1 MASLK
6 DDAWPEADPY
16 KTSAMKRQGFHPY
29 RNLLTLIQQSA
40 VFSKPLAFSRARKT
54 TANEPAEIK
63 MLYLFQVGNWLFLC
77 FGALLLACGIAVIL
91 LCRIQSLAFTR
102 HQRRTGSGRR
112 RTRPCRREPL
122 PVWTVDAID
131 PSFRPPPTYYEAIH
145 CSPHAPGNSGQTA
158 VTQPASVTR
167 PPPYTATAPSP
178 QRTTD
183 V

>member
-1 MASLK
+1 MSL
-6 DDAWPEADPY
+6 
-16 KTSAMKRQGFHPY
+16 
-29 RNLLTLIQQSA
+29 
-40 VFSKPLAFSRARKT
+40 V
-54 TANEPAEIK
+54 
-63 MLYLFQVGNWLFLC
+63 LYLFQVGNWLFLC

-145 CSPHAPGNSGQTA
+145 W
-158 VTQPASVTR
+158 SVYSIFLFISSIFDRLHLPICWCHPNTYWIFSTTFSISW
-167 PPPYTATAPSP
+167 PLLMLLPSKTVKILAKKKGKIPLVVHNQWQKVMAATYCYLF
-178 QRTTD
+178 TIW
-183 V
+183 